1 MRVFRQNKVIARG
14 TVQVD
19 PVAPGLFTASAN
31 GQGVP
36 AALAA
41 RYGAGGA
48 QTAVQ
53 VFQCS
58 GACSPVAMDLGAEG
72 DQLILSLY
80 GTGLR
85 AARSV
90 TATLGGVDAPV
101 LGFAAQSQYA
111 GLDQVNVRVPRE
123 LQGRGEVDLLLKAD
137 GKAANAVKVRVQ

>member
-1 MRVFRQNKVIARG
+1 MSFRLLIFCALLPAFAR
-14 TVQVD
+14 
-19 PVAPGLFTASAN
+19 AP
-31 GQGVP
+31 
-36 AALAA
+36 LAA
-41 RYGAGGA
+41 RYGPGGA
-48 QTAVQ
+48 QTAV
-53 VFQCS
+53 
-58 GACSPVAMDLGAEG
+58 PVLECGMAPGSFAPLAMDAGAAS

-123 LQGRGEVDLLLKAD
+123 LKGRGEVDLLLKAD
-137 GKAANAVKVRVQ
+137 GKAANTVRVRIQ